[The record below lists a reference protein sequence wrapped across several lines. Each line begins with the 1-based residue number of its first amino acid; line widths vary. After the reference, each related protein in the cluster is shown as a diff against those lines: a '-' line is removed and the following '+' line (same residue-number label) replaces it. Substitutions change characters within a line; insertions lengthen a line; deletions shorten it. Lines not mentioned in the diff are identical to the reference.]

1 MKRTKKIIALG
12 MALIL
17 LLSFT
22 ACSMGVKEYDKDS
35 MVSLLQNKLSIS
47 ESDIH
52 VVETDGTT
60 GTPAATVITSKYN
73 DARINVSICKNAED
87 AADYFKKAYDSF
99 KADFNT
105 SSQFSGSSISMSGS
119 GSGYIVIKGEKSG
132 TSLFGDINRTGNV
145 YGGLYYTGSE
155 IVLVMSEAGKGIDD
169 VGKIIDA
176 LGYPNV

>member
-1 MKRTKKIIALG
+1 MKTTKKIIALG
-12 MALIL
+12 MSLIL

-22 ACSMGVKEYDKDS
+22 ACSKGVKEYDKDS

-47 ESDIH
+47 ESDIY
-52 VVETDGTT
+52 VAETDGTT

-73 DARINVSICKNAED
+73 DARISVSICKDAKD
-87 AADYFKKAYDSF
+87 AADYFKKAYDAF
-99 KADFNT
+99 TAEFNKD
-105 SSQFSGSSISMSGS
+105 SKFSGSSISMSGS
-119 GSGYIVIKGEKSG
+119 GSGYIVIKGEMPG
-132 TSLFGDINRTGNV
+132 TSVFGDINRTGNT
-145 YGGLYYTGSE
+145 YCGLYYAGSE